1 MVIDEI
7 PGYNMLLTAA
17 KGDEE
22 AVDSIPV
29 IAHPRG
35 YLSQWQPTKEERVA
49 IAAGAPVR
57 LHVHGQYHPPVTLM
71 VGPVPKYD
79 A

>member
-7 PGYNMLLTAA
+7 PGHNMVLTARA
-17 KGDEE
+17 GDKNMI
-22 AVDSIPV
+22 DPIPV
-29 IAHPRG
+29 IAHPNG
-35 YLSQWQPTKEERVA
+35 YLSQWNPTKEEREA

-57 LHVHGQYHPPVTLM
+57 LSVIGQYHPPVELM

-79 A
+79 S